1 MHEEYRDDILSSV
14 MNTIADPIMVVDEEG
29 RYLEV
34 FGGTDRSLYDD
45 GRPLKGKMV
54 SEILTKE
61 FGQFF
66 VNQVRHTIATG
77 TLNVFDYRLDTQT
90 VNLPIFDGPGGTQW
104 FEARMY
110 PLEQPIEGKRAVVAM
125 IINISE
131 RRALH
136 RRLHELSYKDPL
148 TGLYN
153 RRYFLEQVNVHFLE
167 KNSIHLM
174 FGDIDHFKAINDRYG
189 HLAGDEVI
197 RELAA
202 ILQSILGETTTICRL
217 GGDEFIAALVNST
230 DEQALELAEK
240 VRSTVED
247 HRFMHQNTPIEF
259 TVSIG
264 IAPVDDDSLDS
275 ATLIGHAD
283 KALYEAKEAGR
294 NCVCLYNNPPKG

>member
-14 MNTIADPIMVVDEEG
+14 MNTIADPIMVIDEEG
-29 RYLEV
+29 RYIEV

-54 SEILTKE
+54 SEVLTKE

-66 VNQVRHTIATG
+66 VSQIRHTLALG

-90 VNLPIFDGPGGTQW
+90 VNLPVFEGPGGTQW

-110 PLEQPIEGKRAVVAM
+110 PLEQTIKGKRAVVAM

-153 RRYFLEQVNVHFLE
+153 RRYFLERVNVHLME
-167 KNSIHLM
+167 RNLVHLM
-174 FGDIDHFKAINDRYG
+174 FCDIDHFKAINDRSG

-197 RELAA
+197 REFGL
-202 ILQSILGETTTICRL
+202 ILQSVLGDTTTICRL
-217 GGDEFIAALVNST
+217 GGDEFIAAVVNSS
-230 DEQALELAEK
+230 DERVLELAEK
-240 VRSTVED
+240 VRKAVED
-247 HRFMHQNTPIEF
+247 HPFSHQGTPIRF

-264 IAPVDDDSLDS
+264 VAPVDDEILDC
-275 ATLIGHAD
+275 AMLIGHAD

-294 NCVCLYNNPPKG
+294 NCVRIYDKSPRG

>member
-1 MHEEYRDDILSSV
+1 MHEEYRDDIHSSV
-14 MNTIADPIMVVDEEG
+14 MNTIADPIMVIDEEG
-29 RYLEV
+29 RYIEV

-54 SEILTKE
+54 SEVLTKE

-66 VNQVRHTIATG
+66 VSQIRHTLALG

-90 VNLPIFDGPGGTQW
+90 VNLPVFEGPGGTQW

-153 RRYFLEQVNVHFLE
+153 RRYFLERVNVHLLE
-167 KNSIHLM
+167 KNLIHLM
-174 FGDIDHFKAINDRYG
+174 FCDIDHFKTINDQSG
-189 HLAGDEVI
+189 HLAGDDVI
-197 RELAA
+197 REFAA
-202 ILQSILGETTTICRL
+202 ILQSVLGDTTTICRL
-217 GGDEFIAALVNST
+217 GGDEFIAALVNTT
-230 DEQALELAEK
+230 DEHVLDLAEK
-240 VRSTVED
+240 VRKTVEN
-247 HRFMHQNTPIEF
+247 HPFSYQGTPIRF

-264 IAPVDDDSLDS
+264 IAPVDDEILDS

-283 KALYEAKEAGR
+283 KALYAAKEAGR
-294 NCVCLYNNPPKG
+294 NCVRLYNNPPKG

>member
-1 MHEEYRDDILSSV
+1 
-14 MNTIADPIMVVDEEG
+14 
-29 RYLEV
+29 
-34 FGGTDRSLYDD
+34 
-45 GRPLKGKMV
+45 
-54 SEILTKE
+54 
-61 FGQFF
+61 
-66 VNQVRHTIATG
+66 
-77 TLNVFDYRLDTQT
+77 
-90 VNLPIFDGPGGTQW
+90 
-104 FEARMY
+104 
-110 PLEQPIEGKRAVVAM
+110 M

-153 RRYFLEQVNVHFLE
+153 RRYFLERVNVHLLE

-230 DEQALELAEK
+230 DEQTLELAEK

-247 HRFMHQNTPIEF
+247 YRFMYQDTPIEF

-275 ATLIGHAD
+275 ATLIGHAY

-294 NCVCLYNNPPKG
+294 NCVRIYDKSPRG